1 MDISLKS
8 RLWADVKV
16 IVFRC
21 MAFVSF
27 GSKTEY

>member
-27 GSKTEY
+27 GSKMKY